1 MNWQLI
7 EQLRLRLGANGLP
20 YEIPIHPQLVH
31 LTLGLFI
38 IAILFDI
45 AGTFFRLGRP
55 IFKFLGL
62 PAIRS
67 SFFDVGWYNLI
78 AAAVVT
84 FFTVAF
90 GFFELLLANPP
101 VNQKSAWGLNPGW
114 TMLLHGLG
122 GILLLG
128 IIVGMTVWRGLQRD
142 RWCKDTSRQV
152 QWSYLL
158 VGIAMFGILF
168 LHGTLGAH
176 LGEQFGIH
184 VTAAKLI
191 QQGKNS
197 NLLLMPI
204 WNLRLLII
212 SH

>member
-1 MNWQLI
+1 MNSQLI
-7 EQLRLRLGANGLP
+7 EQLGLRLGANGLP

-45 AGTFFRLGRP
+45 AGAFFHLGRP

-101 VNQKSAWGLNPGW
+101 VNQKSDWGLSAGS

-122 GILLLG
+122 GVLLLA
-128 IIVGMTVWRGLQRD
+128 IVVGMTVWRGLQRD
-142 RWCKDTSRQV
+142 RWRKDASRQV

-158 VGIAMFGILF
+158 VGIAMLGILF
-168 LHGTLGAH
+168 VHGTLGAQ

-191 QQGKNS
+191 QQGT
-197 NLLLMPI
+197 
-204 WNLRLLII
+204 
-212 SH
+212 